1 MMTESA
7 ETTGRSG
14 WGLTLSREEAPALFP
29 NRPARTTRTGGP
41 AMKSRVLLIFVLTI
55 ALGAAALV
63 SLPSRVDAA
72 CSVRIGDLN
81 WDSANFHDQVTAF
94 ILEHG
99 YGCRVRL
106 IYGGTLP
113 IMTAHYE
120 GKNDIIMELWYDNV
134 KAQYDPAMKSG
145 KVKQVGVNTPD
156 SIQGWFIPRF
166 VQKANPGLKSVFDLP
181 KYKHLFKDPEE
192 PSKGRFVNCIPGW
205 SCEVINTVKLRAYGL
220 EKHFTN
226 FRPGSGG
233 ALAAAI
239 KGAYLKKKPVLA
251 YYWAPTPLLGQLDLV
266 QLEEPAWNAADWSE
280 MLKHVNALKKG
291 GVEAMGNPR
300 KATAYRTAELP
311 KSVTTKFAAKHPKI
325 VAFIEKYTLS
335 SKDVSKMLAYLES
348 KAGGD
353 AKATAIHFLKTS
365 KVWKKWVP
373 ADVAKK
379 VEAALDSA

>member
-1 MMTESA
+1 
-7 ETTGRSG
+7 
-14 WGLTLSREEAPALFP
+14 
-29 NRPARTTRTGGP
+29 
-41 AMKSRVLLIFVLTI
+41 MKSRVLLIFVLTI
-55 ALGAAALV
+55 AIGTAALV
-63 SLPSRVDAA
+63 TLPTRADAA

-120 GKNDIIMELWYDNV
+120 GKNDIVMELWYDNV

-266 QLEEPAWNAADWSE
+266 QLEEPAWNEADWSE

-311 KSVTTKFAAKHPKI
+311 KSVTAKFAARHPEI

-353 AKATAIHFLKTS
+353 AKATAIHFLKTN

-379 VEAALDSA
+379 VEAALESA